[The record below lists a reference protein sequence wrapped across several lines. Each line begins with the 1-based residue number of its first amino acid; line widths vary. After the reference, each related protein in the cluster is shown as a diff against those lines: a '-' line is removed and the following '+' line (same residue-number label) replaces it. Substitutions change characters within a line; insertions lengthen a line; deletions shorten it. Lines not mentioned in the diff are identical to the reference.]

1 MRPDL
6 REVYK
11 KKAHEGYAA
20 NRDKKSKCPA
30 SRRFSLDE
38 MNKDKKDMV
47 QWMDSVPFT
56 LSEPVEP
63 GSLLGSGTYG
73 QVYLC
78 NWLGS
83 KLALKVPHRSSDEA
97 KMDNP
102 PASDSPVSEAF
113 RTADL
118 AREGALM
125 KQLSGHPNIA
135 HAYQLV
141 SLPGGAVGML
151 MEVAE
156 VNLLQHC
163 LMLKNSE
170 EPWSDM
176 KFQVWK
182 LFRQVLAGLAHIQAK
197 KILHCDLKTNNI
209 LVFAGHRR
217 AAIADF
223 GLSRRVNALGQVIV
237 YGHAVYAKGYRP
249 VECQVAGD
257 KKVAS
262 LVASKPSD
270 TAVSFTTI
278 YIYSG
283 KLVLDSVFCFWLSA
297 SCKFRPDKQQSQY
310 CPCSQ
315 HFPCNNYI
323 LSLAAVH
330 CAQSH

>member
-6 REVYK
+6 REVYR

-20 NRDKKSKCPA
+20 NRDKKRKCQA
-30 SRRFSLDE
+30 SRRTLQKPALDE
-38 MNKDKKDMV
+38 MNEDKKDMV
-47 QWMDSVPFT
+47 QWMDSVSFT

-63 GSLLGSGTYG
+63 CSLLGSGTYG
-73 QVYLC
+73 QVQ
-78 NWLGS
+78 
-83 KLALKVPHRSSDEA
+83 ALKVPHRPLDEE
-97 KMDNP
+97 KTDKP

-113 RTADL
+113 RVADL

-135 HAYQLV
+135 QAYQLV

-163 LMLKNSE
+163 LRLKNSE

-257 KKVAS
+257 KKVAA
-262 LVASKPSD
+262 LVA
-270 TAVSFTTI
+270 
-278 YIYSG
+278 
-283 KLVLDSVFCFWLSA
+283 
-297 SCKFRPDKQQSQY
+297 
-310 CPCSQ
+310 
-315 HFPCNNYI
+315 
-323 LSLAAVH
+323 
-330 CAQSH
+330 